1 MILTF
6 HGVGEIPGHV
16 EGSERGVWVERDLF
30 ESILDVVGGRDEV
43 AITFDDGNRSDV
55 DVAMPALAERG
66 MSATFFVLAGRLG
79 TPGYL
84 GADDLA
90 ELTARGMSI
99 GCHGSAHR
107 PWRSLDPDALH
118 QDVAGGRSELERAL
132 GGTVTEASCPFGDYD
147 RRVLR
152 KLRRL
157 GFTRVYTSDGGW
169 TDAGGWLQA
178 RNTVTA
184 DWQPLRERLEGRE
197 PRPARATRAAKRIV
211 KRWR

>member
-30 ESILDVVGGRDEV
+30 ESILDDVRDRDEV

-66 MSATFFVLAGRLG
+66 MSATFFVLADRLG
-79 TPGYL
+79 APGYL

-90 ELTARGMSI
+90 ELRAAGMSI
-99 GCHGSAHR
+99 GCHGSAHLL
-107 PWRSLDPDALH
+107 WRSLDSDALRR
-118 QDVAGGRSELERAL
+118 DVAGGRSELERAL
-132 GGTVTEASCPFGDYD
+132 GRDVTEASCPFGGYD

-152 KLRRL
+152 ELRRL

-169 TDAGGWLQA
+169 TRGGRWLQA

-184 DWQPLRERLEGRE
+184 DWQPLRDLLEGRE
-197 PRPARATRAAKRIV
+197 PRKARATRAAKQVGR
-211 KRWR
+211 RLR